1 MIFKIINIINISRLA
16 LSPEKITTKAIKENS
31 SDALFKMTTNIDENS
46 IDKLVSNRICKEGE
60 DEVFDNCVLGEV
72 KREWNEADQ
81 GDIKDNNKNASNKE
95 FGDAAMELI
104 AKVNK
109 KIDDDLRMWTAS
121 RLADVRDSRDGQ
133 EGMGAF
139 LEKRQ
144 PSWTNV
150 EL

>member
-1 MIFKIINIINISRLA
+1 MKKA
-16 LSPEKITTKAIKENS
+16 LKAIKENS
-31 SDALFKMTTNIDENS
+31 SDALFKMSTNIDENS

-109 KIDDDLRMWTAS
+109 KIDDDF
-121 RLADVRDSRDGQ
+121 DD
-133 EGMGAF
+133 
-139 LEKRQ
+139 EKKDK
-144 PSWTNV
+144 PTKKS
-150 EL
+150 EE